1 MISTQVTIVGGG
13 IAGLACACD
22 LADAGIEVI
31 LLEAKKH
38 LGGRAYS
45 FRDKD
50 SGAMLDNCQHVLL
63 GCCDA
68 AAGFLEKI
76 GSIGRVRFQDSI
88 TIIGSDERVLRVK
101 DSPLPVPLHLVPS
114 IVATN
119 YLSVREKIGLARAL
133 TALSSHEPGEN
144 CSAREYLQS
153 LSCPDS
159 VIKRL
164 VEPITISALN
174 ECAASASAESV
185 RMLLLKVFME
195 SRDGYRLGVPSA
207 PLTEIVEAPALRYL
221 TKRGCKTR
229 LETKV
234 ARVNTSGKRVR
245 SLTLNSGKTISSDAY
260 VMAVPPWSLEQMGLE
275 QFGGDRLHWRP
286 IVGVHLFLDYID
298 PDFDCACIAGE
309 PFGWVFNKTNDFGLE
324 FACLHAVASAADNI
338 VGRSKR
344 ELVELAL
351 RAAKKAS
358 PPVSKSILKRA
369 LVYRAPRA
377 TFSTTASSKSAR
389 PGNITPLSNIFLA
402 GDWTD
407 TPWPAT
413 IESAVRSGRAAAQAV
428 IDS

>member
-1 MISTQVTIVGGG
+1 M
-13 IAGLACACD
+13 
-22 LADAGIEVI
+22 EVI

-50 SGAMLDNCQHVLL
+50 SGAMVDNCQHVLL

-76 GSIGRVRFQDSI
+76 GSMGRVRFQDSI
-88 TIIGSDERVLRVK
+88 TIIGSDERVLRIN
-101 DSPLPVPLHLVPS
+101 SSLLPAPLHLAPS
-114 IVATN
+114 IIGAN
-119 YLSVREKIGLARAL
+119 YLSVREKIGLARTL
-133 TALSSHEPGEN
+133 TALSSSEPGEN
-144 CSAREYLQS
+144 CGAREYLKS

-164 VEPITISALN
+164 VEPLVISALN
-174 ECAASASAESV
+174 ECAASASAQSV
-185 RMLLLKVFME
+185 RMLLLKTFME

-207 PLTEIVEAPALRYL
+207 PLAEIVEAPALRYL

-229 LETKV
+229 LETRV
-234 ARVNTSGKRVR
+234 ARVNTSGKCVS
-245 SLTLNSGKTISSDAY
+245 SLTLDGGNTISSDTY
-260 VMAVPPWSLEQMGLE
+260 VMAAPPWSLEQIGLE

-286 IVGVHLFLDYID
+286 IVGVYLFLDYID
-298 PDFDCACIAGE
+298 SNFDRACLADE
-309 PFGWVFNKTNDFGLE
+309 PFGWVFNKTNDFGLK

-351 RAAKKAS
+351 QAAKKAS

-369 LVYRAPRA
+369 LVYRSPRA
-377 TFSTTASSKSAR
+377 TFSTNAASKSAR
-389 PGNITPLSNIFLA
+389 PGNITPISNLFLA

-407 TPWPAT
+407 TGWPAT

-428 IDS
+428 MGS